1 MRHLTPLS
9 AVLLL
14 FCAGQLRAEVEDL
27 REILGQL
34 QEGELWSEAV
44 FEGGRVRSMKV
55 EEIKGDSVAVTEVLG
70 PLQRQRATYA
80 LADFESLRELGPQRI
95 QSRHAVYR
103 SSKSMLSALALEAV
117 VPGAG
122 YLYVGETKQALAL
135 WALTGVAVATAV
147 ATGEDGAAGL
157 APLSAWIKVASLFQ
171 LRDTV
176 QAINSNGMDMD
187 VELGMLDGQQ
197 STVPALR
204 LRMAF

>member
-1 MRHLTPLS
+1 MRHLTPLF
-9 AVLLL
+9 AILLL
-14 FCAGQLRAEVEDL
+14 FCAGQLRAEVEGL
-27 REILGQL
+27 KGILGQL
-34 QEGELWSEAV
+34 QEGELWGEAV
-44 FEGGRVRSMKV
+44 FDGGRVRSIQV

-80 LADFESLRELGPQRI
+80 LADFANLRELGPHRI
-95 QSRHAVYR
+95 QARHAVFR

-147 ATGEDGAAGL
+147 ATGEDGAAGW
-157 APLSAWIKVASLFQ
+157 APLSVWIKVASLCQ

-176 QAINSNGMDMD
+176 QAINGSGMDMG
-187 VELGMLDGQQ
+187 VELGVLDGQQ